1 MEEEASL
8 SHPDA
13 GVSVLGSSAPP
24 RLHQPAAA
32 FPRSGACALK
42 TPGSVLL
49 LRSTVTPEKAR
60 ATPEKARAALRS
72 LRVARQQIHSG
83 SLALAPNCIV
93 A

>member
-13 GVSVLGSSAPP
+13 GVSVLGASAPP

-49 LRSTVTPEKAR
+49 LGSTVTPEKAR
-60 ATPEKARAALRS
+60 AALGS